1 MRRLSTVLSVLVF
14 VAFLMGC
21 HSKPNDE
28 TIAKNI
34 QAKISANPATQ
45 DSQLVVLSNEGKI
58 TIKGKAKSRAARQ
71 EAERLAEEE
80 PGVVAVEDEASVAG
94 KNGAPDEVQNVRST
108 PAEPAAPP
116 PPPPPPPPV
125 VVPAGTI
132 LAVRTNQRLSTKTA
146 QAGSAFTG
154 SLMNGII
161 LGGKTVIPAGS
172 DVAGTVTDAKKA
184 GKFKGGASLVLTLSS
199 VTVHGRS
206 YTIVTEYF
214 GQESKGKGKRTAAMV
229 GGGTGAGALIGG
241 LAGGGKGAAIGALVG
256 AGAGT
261 VGAMTG
267 NRDIELPAESALD
280 FKLDQPLTLKTEPGV

>member
-1 MRRLSTVLSVLVF
+1 MRRLFTVLSLLVF
-14 VAFLMGC
+14 VGVLMGC

-34 QAKISANPATQ
+34 QAKISENPATQ
-45 DSQLVVLSNEGKI
+45 DSQIVVLSNEGKI

-71 EAERLAEEE
+71 EAERIAEEE
-80 PGVVAVEDEASVAG
+80 PGVVAVEDESSVAG
-94 KNGAPDEVQNVRST
+94 KNGAPDEVETARST
-108 PAEPAAPP
+108 PAERPAAPA
-116 PPPPPPPPV
+116 PPPPPPPV

-172 DVAGTVTDAKKA
+172 DVSGTVTDAKKA
-184 GKFKGGASLVLTLSS
+184 GKFKGGASLSLTLST

-261 VGAMTG
+261 VGSMTG

-280 FKLDQPLTLKTEPGV
+280 FKLDQPLTLKPDPGV